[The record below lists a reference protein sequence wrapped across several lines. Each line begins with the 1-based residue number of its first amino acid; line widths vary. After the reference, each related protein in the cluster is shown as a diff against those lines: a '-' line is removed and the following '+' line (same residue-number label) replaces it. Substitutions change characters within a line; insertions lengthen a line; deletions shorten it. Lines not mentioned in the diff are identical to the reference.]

1 MATGE
6 SKTLEI
12 FYHQESLEDRMASA
26 VLDYYHKHGE
36 FPSLGGLHGKY
47 KQALKHHEPMGCGG
61 HQIHGVHWHFVHMD
75 YGDKHNIT
83 EMFVCNHDYTKFEGI

>member
-6 SKTLEI
+6 SKILEI
-12 FYHQESLEDRMASA
+12 FHRQESIDRTMLRLLLAYAYRYGSLP
-26 VLDYYHKHGE
+26 V
-36 FPSLGGLHGKY
+36 LGGMHSKYKALMAPFQPLDCGGYELHG
-47 KQALKHHEPMGCGG
+47 
-61 HQIHGVHWHFVHMD
+61 IHWHFVHMD